1 MDKETKRR
9 QLDRVHDLL
18 RSPNPEGYTRMQ
30 IALCLGIE
38 RASVCRRI
46 ADLRDAG
53 QVWILRKGIDPIT
66 KERAEFL
73 TANPDVA
80 RAAQA
85 KKAKPTERTKIEQT
99 GTLF

>member
-9 QLDRVHDLL
+9 QLDRVYDLL

-30 IALCLGIE
+30 VSCCLGIE
-38 RASVCRRI
+38 RASVCRRV
-46 ADLRDAG
+46 ADIRDMG
-53 QVWILRKGIDPIT
+53 QIWILRKGIDPIT

-80 RAAQA
+80 RLAEAR
-85 KKAKPTERTKIEQT
+85 KAKPVEHGKVEQT
-99 GTLF
+99 GKLF